1 VYLIVSAI
9 EYKPYYI
16 QSFQLILLLTHVC
29 RTFPGTPQKN
39 FMKKDVSH
47 QLLLNEYCIRVQQ
60 YLQCE
65 SKNPP

>member
-29 RTFPGTPQKN
+29 RTFPGTPQKTSWRKMCHIN
-39 FMKKDVSH
+39 F
-47 QLLLNEYCIRVQQ
+47 Y
-60 YLQCE
+60 
-65 SKNPP
+65 